1 MTTMLSTASNSV
13 SSRPKRTA
21 KKRKQV
27 FGDEN
32 AVRANGRAFGP
43 PPKRRKKQVRLS
55 TDVEVFDI
63 PPCQP
68 ETLPET
74 TATPINAKRTAKEAP
89 MTVFRPFM
97 KKHSNDDSCAVVKQ
111 GRVKFKSIPDAGS
124 QRQRYLQ
131 LKQVT
136 HQTLENVI
144 NAMLVGKES
153 FEQKKDIV
161 GKFAIPFFESDSPK
175 KGKRKH

>member
-1 MTTMLSTASNSV
+1 MLLYSTIALVVDHDCLPSVFIYITRILILASVTTMLSTASNSV

-63 PPCQP
+63 PPHANQKLFLKLLQLLSMQS
-68 ETLPET
+68 EQL
-74 TATPINAKRTAKEAP
+74 
-89 MTVFRPFM
+89 
-97 KKHSNDDSCAVVKQ
+97 KKH
-111 GRVKFKSIPDAGS
+111 P
-124 QRQRYLQ
+124 
-131 LKQVT
+131 
-136 HQTLENVI
+136 
-144 NAMLVGKES
+144 
-153 FEQKKDIV
+153 
-161 GKFAIPFFESDSPK
+161 
-175 KGKRKH
+175 